1 MVAGSDSLTWEMEW
15 HIRECHGGEM
25 NENRHCAFVSF
36 SGDMRLNIVM
46 LRKRR
51 SSSG

>member
-1 MVAGSDSLTWEMEW
+1 MVEGSDSFTWEMEW
-15 HIRECHGGEM
+15 HICECHGGEM

-46 LRKRR
+46 LQKRR